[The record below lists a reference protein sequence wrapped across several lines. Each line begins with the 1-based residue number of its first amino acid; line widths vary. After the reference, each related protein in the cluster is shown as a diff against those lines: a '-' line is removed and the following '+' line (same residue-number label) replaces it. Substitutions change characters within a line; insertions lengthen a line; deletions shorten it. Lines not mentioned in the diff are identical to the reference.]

1 MDLFR
6 AANEGKTKANSL
18 ADSSQLSSSLLII
31 AYCLGVDHSLYLEFR
46 VHCIYARGPERVV
59 RPAPMQSHWKHING
73 ESGFL
78 PVALPL
84 PLYPPACLSS
94 CLFVL
99 SQPTSFSL
107 LFVFSLDQQYLDRF
121 YFSTSEPTARLWA
134 MCLRLCL
141 CACVSAYRLSVCS
154 LKSVQVLLRSL
165 LVFRFYPSLLLSS
178 ALPLFIYLL
187 STLDTLLD
195 ARSLSLSISLSL
207 CLSFFLLLSLSL
219 SSSPSLCLS
228 LHFSYILSLFFCPL
242 NPHRLSISVPP
253 YTSVNSF
260 LCPSIRDS
268 LPFLPSLPRST
279 PTSLRHYHPRG
290 AALRRL
296 KSVGRRPNGP
306 SLWQKASEYKKS
318 HARQGRRHA
327 ENETDAANPR
337 DGYKETPIKNGWRRP
352 LSGCLLT
359 HSHSS

>member
-195 ARSLSLSISLSL
+195 ARSLSLFLYL
-207 CLSFFLLLSLSL
+207 CLSV
-219 SSSPSLCLS
+219 
-228 LHFSYILSLFFCPL
+228 SLFFSFSL
-242 NPHRLSISVPP
+242 YLSLRLRLSVSLFTFPISFLFFSVPLIP
-253 YTSVNSF
+253 TASVF
-260 LCPSIRDS
+260 PCLRIPRSIRS
-268 LPFLPSLPRST
+268 FVPPFGTPYPFYLRSPVPHLLPSVTTILEGLLCEGLSRSVDGQMGPVYDKKLLSTKRVTHVKVDDTQRTRQTQRT
-279 PTSLRHYHPRG
+279 P
-290 AALRRL
+290 
-296 KSVGRRPNGP
+296 
-306 SLWQKASEYKKS
+306 
-318 HARQGRRHA
+318 
-327 ENETDAANPR
+327 ETDTKKHQSRTDEGDRYRVA
-337 DGYKETPIKNGWRRP
+337 Y
-352 LSGCLLT
+352 
-359 HSHSS
+359 